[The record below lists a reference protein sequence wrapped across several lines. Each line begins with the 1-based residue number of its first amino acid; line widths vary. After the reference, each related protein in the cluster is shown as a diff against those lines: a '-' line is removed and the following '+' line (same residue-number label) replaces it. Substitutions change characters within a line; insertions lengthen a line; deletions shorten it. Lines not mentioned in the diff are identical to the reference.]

1 MNARSDTM
9 AQTTS
14 GTHKS
19 RTLTDHEEI
28 RQWAEAR
35 GGRPAHVKRTGGEAD
50 VGMIRI
56 DFPGYSGEES
66 LEPISWEQWFEKFEE
81 KDLALVVENQP
92 PEGDKARFN
101 KLVSRHHSQATQGHE
116 DEEGRDAPRGR
127 RDSDESERADLK
139 AREYRDQEGH

>member
-14 GTHKS
+14 GSHKS
-19 RTLTDHEEI
+19 VVLTDHEEI
-28 RQWAEAR
+28 RKWVETR
-35 GGRPAHVKRTGGEAD
+35 GGRPAHVKRTGGGDD

-56 DFPGYSGEES
+56 DFPGYSGEQS
-66 LEPISWEQWFEKFEE
+66 LEPISWEEWFEKFEE

-101 KLVSRHHSQATQGHE
+101 KLVSRQNA
-116 DEEGRDAPRGR
+116 
-127 RDSDESERADLK
+127 K
-139 AREYRDQEGH
+139 A

>member
-1 MNARSDTM
+1 MARTAASS
-9 AQTTS
+9 A
-14 GTHKS
+14 HKS
-19 RTLTDHEEI
+19 RILTDHEEI

-35 GGRPAHVKRTGGEAD
+35 GGRPAHVKRTGGGDD

-92 PEGDKARFN
+92 PGGDKARFN
-101 KLVSRHHSQATQGHE
+101 KLVSRHNA
-116 DEEGRDAPRGR
+116 
-127 RDSDESERADLK
+127 K
-139 AREYRDQEGH
+139 A